1 MTAYP
6 DKALLDNAWRRF
18 RLNGHTARGFGSVN
32 GVPYLAC
39 AECGER
45 AACAECGERAAYAE
59 CGERAAYHPILGAF
73 DGRAIGRDNEC
84 RYKFAPARW
93 TRPAKRQPDRRYQ
106 LPLFIDPV

>member
-32 GVPYLAC
+32 GVPCLAC
-39 AECGER
+39 
-45 AACAECGERAAYAE
+45 AE